1 MKLRELATVQLGLQ
15 DADFWLRRHG
25 RSAPAST
32 SLGEPT
38 MTFNPEYIGIKVTR
52 TDILLPRFLYYL
64 LMNFWQ
70 QGMWKHGIT
79 VLDVKNLSFKTG
91 GP

>member
-1 MKLRELATVQLGLQ
+1 
-15 DADFWLRRHG
+15 
-25 RSAPAST
+25 
-32 SLGEPT
+32 

-70 QGMWKHGIT
+70 QGMWKNGIT